1 MGGYIFI
8 GFLKLDYS
16 VITCLR
22 TEYIENTKLIK
33 RQNDYQWDNSQIFLK
48 KTNVEEELVN
58 EIGNEFQIFG
68 PR

>member
-1 MGGYIFI
+1 MTINEI
-8 GFLKLDYS
+8 
-16 VITCLR
+16 ILR
-22 TEYIENTKLIK
+22 SFK
-33 RQNDYQWDNSQIFLK
+33 Q